1 MINIDKIFEQSDY
14 SFNRSLS
21 SPVKLPYTE
30 NDILIGV
37 NELANGVNYNT
48 SVLKLQS
55 NLIYLYS
62 VSKYSNPDL
71 PVNYKG
77 WLGTKQTG
85 GTNLNVKI
93 KNIQLYNVI
102 KRDNQ
107 GNVIPSTIPY
117 IYITN
122 HLNETFIFQFVRDGI
137 SNPDTIL
144 LPTGIVEVLDINS
157 LGYEDKGLSDLVS
170 EKLNEYGFVSQS
182 TTIGNETTLTIQS
195 NYNNAIFQGNNNVET
210 IASLFG
216 DNVSIEITQGSK
228 ETEFDLH
235 KNSINNLELPNSSNF
250 DNLNG
255 VVLGD
260 AVSPNYQSVFCY
272 SDTRIQVLSGRP
284 KDTNPKFKFVGFTD
298 TYGLNNKLNFL
309 SLSGAAYSDNYLYVA
324 DKARNNVTKLNVSG
338 FTTTDNHRNNNFYN
352 TKIIGGPGG
361 VRDNY
366 NFKRPSIIQIYKNN
380 LYVFDEGNS
389 CIKVYN
395 KDLGFIRNIRKNRII
410 IQNKPTSINIFND
423 KFYWLTSEG
432 LLIIFDLNLNELKR
446 KKLVFDSNEKFLDIV
461 LSKQTNNFYV
471 LTNRN
476 IYKYFIDSL
485 DYIGKF
491 DFEKININQTNLKFF
506 NIIEKE
512 DRDLIYSY
520 INRNKRGCFIVCDEN
535 NDFLNLLSNY
545 NFEIYSNDE
554 ITLKKEE
561 YASNFSYNKSILKM
575 ISNTLQLR
583 NFIFRK
589 VNVKKVRLNQ
599 NQILDVYNGVSYF
612 NPDELYI
619 TDFKPDANNFIGVNE
634 IFSRAVVNRVLSLI
648 FTLQEDLLN
657 LMKPSITLPGR
668 GSNLL
673 TNVNLVGLMLET
685 YLAGKTYDFFLQENR
700 VLNDTTTNEAGTP
713 YDDTISQ
720 ESSV

>member
-1 MINIDKIFEQSDY
+1 MINIDKIFEQSEY

-21 SPVKLPYTE
+21 SPVELPYTE

-37 NELANGVNYNT
+37 NELANGVNYNN
-48 SVLKLQS
+48 SILKLQS

-71 PVNYKG
+71 PVDYKG
-77 WLGTKQTG
+77 WLGTKEVSG
-85 GTNLNVKI
+85 NVLDVKI
-93 KNIQLYNVI
+93 KNIQLYSVI
-102 KRDNQ
+102 KRDDN
-107 GNVIPSTIPY
+107 GKVIPSTIPY

-122 HLNETFIFQFVRDGI
+122 HKNETFIFQFLRDGI

-144 LPTGIVEVLDINS
+144 LPSGIVEVLDINS
-157 LGYEDKGLSDLVS
+157 LGYQDKGLSDLVS
-170 EKLNEYGFVSQS
+170 EKLNDYGFVSES
-182 TTIGNETTLTIQS
+182 ITAGNETTLTIQS
-195 NYNNAIFQGNNNVET
+195 SNNGAVFQGNNNKET
-210 IASLFG
+210 YASLFG
-216 DNVSIEITQGSK
+216 DNVAIELNQGERVK
-228 ETEFDLH
+228 DFNLNN
-235 KNSINNLELPNSSNF
+235 NSINNLEFPNPSNF

-260 AVSPNYQSVFCY
+260 AVTPNYQSVFCY
-272 SDTRIQVLSGRP
+272 SDTRIQVLSG
-284 KDTNPKFKFVGFTD
+284 KTKNKNPNFKFVGFTD
-298 TYGLNNKLNFL
+298 TYGLNNNLNFV

-324 DKARNNVTKLNVSG
+324 DKGRNNITKLNVSG
-338 FTTTDNHRNNNFYN
+338 FTTKDNHRKNNFYN
-352 TKIIGGPGG
+352 TKIIGGEGG

-366 NFKRPSIIQIYKNN
+366 NFKRPSIIQFYKNE

-395 KDLGFIRNIRKNRII
+395 KDLGFIRNIRKNRVI

-432 LLIIFDLNLNELKR
+432 LLIIFDLDLNELKR

-461 LSKQTNNFYV
+461 LSNQTNNFYV

-491 DFEKININQTNLKFF
+491 DFEKININQTNLKFL
-506 NIIEKE
+506 NIFEKE
-512 DRDLIYSY
+512 DRDLLYSY
-520 INRNKRGCFIVCDEN
+520 INRNGRGCFVVCNEN
-535 NDFLNLLSNY
+535 NDFLNLLSDY
-545 NFEIYSNDE
+545 NFEIYNNDE

-648 FTLQEDLLN
+648 FTLQNDLLN
-657 LMKPSITLPGR
+657 LMKPNITLPGR
-668 GSNLL
+668 GTNLL

-685 YLAGKTYDFFLQENR
+685 YLAGKQYDFFLQENR
-700 VLNDTTTNEAGTP
+700 VLNDENSNEAGTP
-713 YDDTISQ
+713 FDDTISQ